1 MTTPLLRP
9 RVRMLLLAVMLV
21 LSACG
26 ASPAPYAL
34 VSIRGL
40 VPRLE
45 FHLTDQDN
53 RPVSADDYRG
63 RIVLLYFGYTQCP
76 DACPTML
83 AELSQALRRLGPQAS
98 EARVLFVTVD
108 PQRDTAAQLKRYVS
122 FFGPQFVGLRGDD
135 AALTALARRYR
146 VAYHREPPDRNGN
159 YVVDHSS
166 AVFIFDRNGRARLLA
181 REGDPLEAITGDLR
195 RLASRT

>member
-1 MTTPLLRP
+1 MTKPLLRA
-9 RVRMLLLAVMLV
+9 RACGVLLIAMLA

-34 VSIRGL
+34 LSIKGL
-40 VPRLE
+40 VPRLA
-45 FHLTDQDN
+45 FNLTDQDG
-53 RPVSADDYRG
+53 RPVSAGDYRG
-63 RIVLLYFGYTQCP
+63 RVVLLYFGYTQCP
-76 DACPTML
+76 DACPTTL
-83 AELSQALRRLGPQAS
+83 AELSQVLRRLGPRAS

-135 AALTALARRYR
+135 AELTALTRRYR
-146 VAYHREPPDRNGN
+146 VAYHREPADRNGN

-166 AVFIFDRNGRARLLA
+166 AVFIFDRNGRPRLLA
-181 REGDPLEAITGDLR
+181 REGDPIEAITSDLR
-195 RLASRT
+195 RLTAQS